1 MCALIDAAKDQSYKV
16 SLELFEQE
24 NEKLFVNNQK
34 LNQENTSM
42 IAKLLINEQIINEK
56 EKEEREQ

>member
-42 IAKLLINEQIINEK
+42 IAKLLINE
-56 EKEEREQ
+56 